1 MMLDSPSAMTSQ
13 ECRYLWE
20 ILKLTYADIEPYDLD
35 ALQGYIAL
43 ECAESCRKGKTPRYT
58 IPRRKND
65 SLCYKMNPDGGI
77 AKAYLKIDCPG
88 QWNGREA
95 VSFSSDGF
103 IGFCGWADSQN
114 SQPFY
119 RAWREW
125 CCRYMAYR
133 YEDGRLVEIVDG
145 LEMLSTDDGNRIRG
159 SYGDAVVVDP
169 AELIDLA
176 EYLESITSVV
186 YWEGKS
192 ICGTGNDVSKRLRE
206 IVSQSRPC

>member
-1 MMLDSPSAMTSQ
+1 MILDSSEAMMLDSPSAMTSQ

-43 ECAESCRKGKTPRYT
+43 ACAESCRKGETPRYT
-58 IPRRKND
+58 IPRRKDD

-95 VSFSSDGF
+95 VSFNSDGF

-119 RAWREW
+119 RAWWTSGAADIWPTGTR
-125 CCRYMAYR
+125 M
-133 YEDGRLVEIVDG
+133 VG
-145 LEMLSTDDGNRIRG
+145 L
-159 SYGDAVVVDP
+159 
-169 AELIDLA
+169 
-176 EYLESITSVV
+176 
-186 YWEGKS
+186 
-192 ICGTGNDVSKRLRE
+192 
-206 IVSQSRPC
+206 SR

>member
-1 MMLDSPSAMTSQ
+1 MILDSSEAMMLDSPSAMTSQ

-43 ECAESCRKGKTPRYT
+43 ECAKSCRKGKTPRYT

-95 VSFSSDGF
+95 VSFNSDGF

-145 LEMLSTDDGNRIRG
+145 LEN
-159 SYGDAVVVDP
+159 V
-169 AELIDLA
+169 
-176 EYLESITSVV
+176 EY
-186 YWEGKS
+186 
-192 ICGTGNDVSKRLRE
+192 
-206 IVSQSRPC
+206 